1 MGEKLIELLFNEKLL
16 TSIPDFYTLHE
27 HVDELMLHDGIG
39 KKTCESVFKNINESK
54 KNDLY
59 QLICGLNI
67 GLVGK
72 KTAQVLAKHYNNL
85 DNLINSSIEE
95 LSQLSDVG
103 QITANKIKDYF
114 LDNKNIEVI
123 NKLKEYGL
131 NTYSLSSLVEAKENY
146 FKGKRFVLTGTISVS
161 RDEMTKRIESLGG
174 ISSSSVS
181 KNTDFVL
188 AGESAGSKL
197 TKSQELNIKIFSE
210 EEIMPLI
217 IEAEKN

>member
-1 MGEKLIELLFNEKLL
+1 MACWWINA
-16 TSIPDFYTLHE
+16 SWWNWQ
-27 HVDELMLHDGIG
+27 
-39 KKTCESVFKNINESK
+39 KTFESLFKNINESK

-103 QITANKIKDYF
+103 QITANKSKDYF

-131 NTYSLSSLVEAKENY
+131 NTYSLNSLVEAKENY
-146 FKGKRFVLTGTISVS
+146 FKGKRFVLTGIISVS

-197 TKSQELNIKIFSE
+197 TKAQELNIKIFSE

>member
-1 MGEKLIELLFNEKLL
+1 M
-16 TSIPDFYTLHE
+16 
-27 HVDELMLHDGIG
+27 
-39 KKTCESVFKNINESK
+39 
-54 KNDLY
+54 
-59 QLICGLNI
+59 
-67 GLVGK
+67 
-72 KTAQVLAKHYNNL
+72 
-85 DNLINSSIEE
+85 INSSIEE

-146 FKGKRFVLTGTISVS
+146 FKGKRFVLTDGTISVS

-197 TKSQELNIKIFSE
+197 TKFQELNIKIFSE

-217 IEAEKN
+217 IEVKKN